1 MKVDLLIH
9 SARQIATC
17 ASPDGPKRGAAMQD
31 IGLIEDGAI
40 AIDEGTIVAVG
51 ETADLRDRYQAA
63 KSIDASGR
71 AICPGFVDPHT
82 HTVYGGDRAHEF
94 ELRIKGASYVE
105 IMAAGGGIVSTM
117 RHTRAASVD
126 ELVSSAAERLD
137 EMLALGST
145 TVEIKTGYGLD
156 TETELKML
164 AAIEKLDQIHP
175 CDIVPTFL
183 GAHTVPPEYKNDA
196 EGYVQMV
203 IKEMLPAVADWY
215 QGSHFRSNGIPLS
228 IDVFCEEHAFDL
240 EQSRRI
246 LQAGI
251 EAGLGAK
258 IHVDQFNSLGGVSM
272 AVELGA
278 VSADH
283 LDVTT
288 VEEIDVLA
296 GSGTVAVPLPAANF
310 NLALEKYAD
319 ARAMVDAGAVVA
331 LATDINPGSAP
342 CPSMPMVMAIAC
354 RYQKLLPAEALN
366 ASTINAAHAIRLADK
381 VGSLEVGKQADLLI
395 LKAGDTRHISY
406 FFGNNPAAA
415 VIKRGQIMPRFS
427 ALRTMPDKFVETG

>member
-1 MKVDLLIH
+1 MMKVDLLIH

-17 ASPDGPKRGAAMQD
+17 ASPDGPKRGAAMQE
-31 IGLIEDGAI
+31 IGLIADGAV
-40 AIDEGTIVAVG
+40 AIDEGLIVAVG
-51 ETADLRDRYQAA
+51 ETAELRERYQA
-63 KSIDASGR
+63 KESIDASGK

-105 IMAAGGGIVSTM
+105 IMAAGGGILSTM
-117 RHTRAASVD
+117 RHTREASVEELAAS
-126 ELVSSAAERLD
+126 AAKRLD

-164 AAIEKLDQIHP
+164 AAIERMDLSHA
-175 CDIVPTFL
+175 CDVVPTFL
-183 GAHTVPPEYKNDA
+183 GAHTVPPEYQNDA
-196 EGYVQMV
+196 EGYVQHL
-203 IKEMLPAVADWY
+203 IEEMLPAVVDWY
-215 QGSHFRSNGIPLS
+215 QGSHFRAKGVPLF
-228 IDVFCEEHAFDL
+228 IDVFCEEHAFNL
-240 EQSRRI
+240 AQSRQI

-251 EAGLGAK
+251 AAGLGAK
-258 IHVDQFNSLGGVSM
+258 IHVDQFTSLGGVSM

-288 VEEIDVLA
+288 GDEMEVLA

-310 NLALEKYAD
+310 NLALERYAD
-319 ARAMVDAGAVVA
+319 ARRMVDAGTALA

-366 ASTINAAHAIRLADK
+366 ASTINAAHAIGLADR

-395 LKAGDTRHISY
+395 LKEGDFRHIAY
-406 FFGNNPAAA
+406 FFGNNPVAAI
-415 VIKRGQIMPRFS
+415 IKRGQLI
-427 ALRTMPDKFVETG
+427 TIPDKFARTG